1 MEESK
6 KNKKNIIQ
14 ENIIQVIKN
23 GGVVVFPTDTVYGIG
38 ALPQKE
44 PVEKIYKIK
53 KRDFS
58 KKIIALIS
66 DKKIL
71 KDLVQESCEN
81 MSKINKIL
89 EKYWPGELTVIFRAN
104 KNFTHKFDAQ
114 METIGIRIPK
124 INWL

>member
-1 MEESK
+1 MEKIK
-6 KNKKNIIQ
+6 KNKKSIIQ
-14 ENIIQVIKN
+14 ENIIKVIKS

-44 PVEKIYKIK
+44 PVAKIYKIK

-81 MSKINKIL
+81 MLKIDRIL

-104 KNFTHKFDAQ
+104 KNLHINLMHKWKLLA
-114 METIGIRIPK
+114 
-124 INWL
+124 